1 MNKTRTI
8 FIVILVLMIVLA
20 GVAIVFSVTKDDRSA
35 NKLLGNSSK
44 EADEIDSKHMRDFKI
59 IDVDKYLE
67 LYNSDKTRV
76 IIIGRTGC
84 EYCSIAEPIL
94 KNISYEYEVDFY
106 YLSIDTFSDD
116 DGTKFLESD
125 EYFKEKG
132 GVNTPT
138 ILIVN
143 KGIVDMNVGLD
154 DTEGYEKF
162 FKDNNI
168 I

>member
-8 FIVILVLMIVLA
+8 FIVILVIMAILA
-20 GVAIVFSVTKDDRSA
+20 AVAIIFSVTKDDRSA
-35 NKLLGNSSK
+35 KKLIGDSSK

-67 LYNSDKTRV
+67 LYKSDKTSV
-76 IIIGRTGC
+76 IILGRAGC

-106 YLSIDTFSDD
+106 YLSIDTFSGDD
-116 DGTKFLESD
+116 STKFLESD

-138 ILIVN
+138 VLIVN

-154 DTEGYEKF
+154 DTEGYENF
-162 FKDNNI
+162 FKENNI

>member
-1 MNKTRTI
+1 MNKTRMT
-8 FIVILVLMIVLA
+8 FIVIIAVMVVLA
-20 GVAIVFSVTKDDRSA
+20 AVAIIFSVTKDSRSA
-35 NKLLGNSSK
+35 NKLIDDSSK
-44 EADEIDSKHMRDFKI
+44 QADEIDSKHMRDFKI

-67 LYNSDKTRV
+67 LYNSDKV
-76 IIIGRTGC
+76 SVVVIGRTGC

-106 YLSIDTFSDD
+106 YLAVDTFSGD

-132 GVNTPT
+132 GVSTPT
-138 ILIVN
+138 VLILK

-154 DTEGYEKF
+154 DTDGYENF
-162 FKDNNI
+162 FKNNNI

>member
-8 FIVILVLMIVLA
+8 FIVILALMVILA
-20 GVAIVFSVTKDDRSA
+20 GIAIIFSVTKDDRSA
-35 NKLLGNSSK
+35 NKLIGNSSK
-44 EADEIDSKHMRDFKI
+44 EADEIDTKHMRDFKI

-67 LYNSDKTRV
+67 LLNDNKASV
-76 IIIGRTGC
+76 VVIGRTGC

-106 YLSIDTFSDD
+106 YLAVDTFSGD
-116 DGTKFLESD
+116 DGTKFLNSD

-132 GVNTPT
+132 GVSTPT
-138 ILIVN
+138 VLILK
-143 KGIVDMNVGLD
+143 KGVVDMNVGLD
-154 DTEGYEKF
+154 DTEGYENF
-162 FKDNNI
+162 FKKNNI